1 MAATLLA
8 FRAVIKTIAVQMIL
22 GSHFQFLVKLAR
34 SFVGWICGILMIT
47 GGIEGIS
54 IPTWDP
60 RQDIPPMISGGI
72 PPGMD
77 AG

>member
-1 MAATLLA
+1 L
-8 FRAVIKTIAVQMIL
+8 
-22 GSHFQFLVKLAR
+22 
-34 SFVGWICGILMIT
+34 IT

-54 IPTWDP
+54 IPTWDL

-77 AG
+77 VG